1 MKNMKAVKT
10 AYEFLV
16 LLLGALMYAV
26 GYRFFIEPGRL
37 VLGGATGIAAIL
49 EYLFFIPVG
58 IGFFIVNLPLLF
70 LGCRA
75 HGWRSALHSTFGIFA
90 SSFALEVLS
99 NVSSVAMPIFLG
111 AVLGGIVSATGIS
124 MLLWYGFTTGGTE
137 LAAVLI
143 QERYSRLPIGKII
156 LVIDTVIVL
165 SAVFLLKQGE
175 SLPYSVVLNLSFSF
189 ALDIF
194 MRVKVPQKE
203 S

>member
-1 MKNMKAVKT
+1 MVSQLK
-10 AYEFLV
+10 
-16 LLLGALMYAV
+16 
-26 GYRFFIEPGRL
+26 
-37 VLGGATGIAAIL
+37 IL

-70 LGCRA
+70 FGWRA
-75 HGWRSALHSTFGIFA
+75 HGWRSVLHSTFGIFA

-99 NVSSVAMPIFLG
+99 NVSSVAMPIFVG
-111 AVLGGIVSATGIS
+111 AVLGGIVSAAGIS

-143 QERYSRLPIGKII
+143 QERYSCLPIGKII

-194 MRVKVPQKE
+194 MRVKVPKKE